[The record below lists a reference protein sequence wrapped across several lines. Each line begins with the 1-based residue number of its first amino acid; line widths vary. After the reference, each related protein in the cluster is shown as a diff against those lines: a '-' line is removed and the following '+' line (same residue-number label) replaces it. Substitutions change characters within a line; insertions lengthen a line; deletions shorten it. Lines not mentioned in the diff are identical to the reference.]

1 MLSETREIL
10 VIGGGIAGI
19 QASLDLAD
27 RGLKVYLVE
36 KLEHLIRRRTDGI
49 PVTRSIQAAAT
60 VLISKMR
67 LVKFLKMRPKLL
79 KLTRR
84 PLLE

>member
-1 MLSETREIL
+1 MSETREIL

-27 RGLKVYLVE
+27 RGLKVYLVK
-36 KLEHLIRRRTDGI
+36 KLGHLIRRDTDGV
-49 PVTRSIQAAAT
+49 PVIRSIRAAAT
-60 VLISKMR
+60 VLISRMR
-67 LVKFLKMRPKLL
+67 LVKFLKMRPKL